1 MTHIYIC
8 FIPLTLALLIRLH
21 SIFNVINDNQ
31 EKEVEAMT
39 KRARKKFRQLDAD
52 GNGTLEGDEASTSTH
67 A

>member
-1 MTHIYIC
+1 MTD
-8 FIPLTLALLIRLH
+8 PVTSRT
-21 SIFNVINDNQ
+21 VTEEKQD